1 MWARQLFRRIKEPM
15 DLFQEKAPQ
24 LLKTAEAKRI
34 IRSYNKV
41 AKVLLEFEVLYH
53 REWMRQI
60 DCVRAGRSSSE
71 HYLQKVLNFK
81 TKRGILN
88 RKDFLRK
95 VLKLLK
101 FLVASRNQNSSLF

>member
-1 MWARQLFRRIKEPM
+1 MFILLLSVYSCVLFACAGKIMWARQLFRKIKEPM

-34 IRSYNKV
+34 IRNYNKL

-60 DCVRAGRSSSE
+60 SGIRAGGVQSYNLDSNDN
-71 HYLQKVLNFK
+71 VLCDP
-81 TKRGILN
+81 LN
-88 RKDFLRK
+88 E
-95 VLKLLK
+95 LLM
-101 FLVASRNQNSSLF
+101 L